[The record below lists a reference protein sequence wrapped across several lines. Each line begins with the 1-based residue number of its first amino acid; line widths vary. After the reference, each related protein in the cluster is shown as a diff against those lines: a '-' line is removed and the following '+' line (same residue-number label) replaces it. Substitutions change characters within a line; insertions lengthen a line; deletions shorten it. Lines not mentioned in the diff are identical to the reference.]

1 MKCQKCNKEAT
12 VHVTDLVGGK
22 PISYHFCEEHA
33 KDFLQNTQ
41 AALPGEVNM
50 ASALATHLAQKMA
63 FSKAN
68 SEFLESDQ
76 EMCPV
81 CGIHFSEFRSSSL
94 LGCPEDYHA
103 FSKQLKPLLM
113 NMHGETHH
121 TGKAPKR
128 SGQAESQRFTRRIQ
142 MYHEMEKAVSE
153 EKYEKAKEL
162 RDQILKMES
171 EAGIE

>member
-22 PISYHFCEEHA
+22 PIEYHFCEEHA
-33 KDFLQNTQ
+33 KAFLQNTQ
-41 AALPGEVNM
+41 TSLPGEANM

-76 EMCPV
+76 EICPV
-81 CGIHFSEFRSSSL
+81 CGMRFSEFRLTSL
-94 LGCPEDYHA
+94 LGCPEDYRTFA
-103 FSKQLKPLLM
+103 KQLEPLLM
-113 NMHGETHH
+113 NIHGATRH

-128 SGQAESQRFTRRIQ
+128 SGEEESGRFTSLIQKRR
-142 MYHEMEKAVSE
+142 EMEKAVSE
-153 EKYEKAKEL
+153 EKYEKAMAL
-162 RDQILKMES
+162 RDQIKKMES

>member
-22 PISYHFCEEHA
+22 PIEYHLCEEHA
-33 KDFLQNTQ
+33 KAFLQNTQ
-41 AALPGEVNM
+41 AILPGEANM

-81 CGIHFSEFRSSSL
+81 CGIHFSEFRATSL
-94 LGCPEDYHA
+94 LGCPEDYHTFA
-103 FSKQLKPLLM
+103 KQLKPLLM
-113 NMHGETHH
+113 NIHGETRHK
-121 TGKAPKR
+121 GKKPKR
-128 SGQAESQRFTRRIQ
+128 SGEAESQRLTHRIEL
-142 MYHEMEKAVSE
+142 YHEMEKAVAE
-153 EKYEKAKEL
+153 EKYEKAKEI

>member
-22 PISYHFCEEHA
+22 PIQYHFCEEHA
-33 KDFLQNTQ
+33 KAFLQNTQ
-41 AALPGEVNM
+41 ASLPGEANM

-81 CGIHFSEFRSSSL
+81 CGIHFSEFRATSL
-94 LGCPEDYHA
+94 FGCPEDYRTFA
-103 FSKQLKPLLM
+103 KQLKPLLM
-113 NMHGETHH
+113 NIHGETRH

-128 SGQAESQRFTRRIQ
+128 SGEEESRRFTRRIQ
-142 MYHEMEKAVSE
+142 LYHEMEEAVSE
-153 EKYEKAKEL
+153 EKYEKAIEL
-162 RDQILKMES
+162 RDQIQKIES

>member
-22 PISYHFCEEHA
+22 PIQYHLCEEHA
-33 KDFLQNTQ
+33 KEFLQNTQ
-41 AALPGEVNM
+41 AVLPGEANM

-76 EMCPV
+76 EMCPF
-81 CGIHFSEFRSSSL
+81 CGIHFSEFRSTSL
-94 LGCPEDYHA
+94 FGCPEDYRTFA
-103 FSKQLKPLLM
+103 KQLKPLLM
-113 NMHGETHH
+113 NIHGETHH

-128 SGQAESQRFTRRIQ
+128 SGEAESRRLARRIQ
-142 MYHEMEKAVSE
+142 LYYEMEKAVAE
-153 EKYEKAKEL
+153 EKYEQAKEL

>member
-22 PISYHFCEEHA
+22 PIIYHLCAEHA

-41 AALPGEVNM
+41 VNFPVEANM
-50 ASALATHLAQKMA
+50 ASALATHMAQKMA

-76 EMCPV
+76 EKCPV
-81 CGIHFSEFRSSSL
+81 CGICFSEFRATSR
-94 LGCPEDYHA
+94 LGCPEDYRA
-103 FSKQLKPLLM
+103 FVKQLEPLLM
-113 NMHGETHH
+113 NIHGEIHH
-121 TGKAPKR
+121 TGKTPKR
-128 SGQAESQRFTRRIQ
+128 FGEEESRRLSGLIQ
-142 MYHEMEKAVSE
+142 MRHEMEQAVAD
-153 EKYEKAKEL
+153 EKYEKAMHL
-162 RDQILKMES
+162 RDQIKTMEK

>member
-22 PISYHFCEEHA
+22 PIQYHFCEEHA
-33 KDFLQNTQ
+33 KAFLQNTQ
-41 AALPGEVNM
+41 ASLPGEANM

-81 CGIHFSEFRSSSL
+81 CGIHFSEFRATSL
-94 LGCPEDYHA
+94 FGCPEDYRI

-113 NMHGETHH
+113 NIHGEIRHK
-121 TGKAPKR
+121 GKAPKR
-128 SGQAESQRFTRRIQ
+128 CGETESRRLTQRIQ
-142 MYHEMEKAVSE
+142 LYHEMEEAVAE
-153 EKYEKAKEL
+153 EKYEKAKEI